1 MALHNKIGAAPA
13 AQSAIGA
20 EHQSIISSPLLSLP
34 AHLNRLSIGKGFASA
49 HQAGGMP
56 IFMTTDPCA
65 HRRKRWRMGLQR
77 QPKAMPGGVGC
88 VVIEANP
95 SLASIASTPVEPQ
108 GPILVLESKSLD
120 CFLNEWFQPGPLGR

>member
-1 MALHNKIGAAPA
+1 MALHDQIGAASA
-13 AQSAIGA
+13 AQRAMGA
-20 EHQSIISSPLLSLP
+20 EHQSVLRSSLLRFPADLNGLP
-34 AHLNRLSIGKGFASA
+34 IGKGFAST
-49 HQAGGMP
+49 HQARGMP

-65 HRRKRWRMGLQR
+65 NALEQGRMGLQR

-95 SLASIASTPVEPQ
+95 SLASIASTPVQPQ
-108 GPILVLESKSLD
+108 GPIPVLESKSLD